1 MGTIISF
8 FVSAFLIAGL
18 IALRYIEMG
27 RGKRY
32 AEDVRFRMD
41 ILVERGIHYIVH
53 TFPKTLVRVTHSI
66 AISLVHK
73 YGLVLLNI
81 VRALE
86 RRLYEFVNVAKG
98 RKKNF
103 QRNEVPSS
111 FLQSM
116 TEHIQQ
122 GNGDQKNRY
131 EEK

>member
-41 ILVERGIHYIVH
+41 ILVERSIHYIVH

-103 QRNEVPSS
+103 QRNEAPSS

-116 TEHIQQ
+116 TEHKQQ
-122 GNGDQKNRY
+122 VNGDQKNRY